1 MNTLFS
7 TTEKSFFRESLI
19 KENISECLRSDGR
32 DFQQL
37 RTLESY
43 PSFLNNCNGSTRLVS
58 QDGTEAIV
66 SCKVQL
72 LENDY
77 KLSEKN
83 LLNKL
88 VNIDLSIPD
97 LDNGNK
103 LLIQIED
110 SIKNNVVSQL
120 LGTETLKVTAKYS
133 FQLFIDILVINC
145 NSYPLGLISLAVYAT
160 LNNTLFPVLLSQDDD
175 LLVEQVPQFH
185 DHDLKLIKIPCP
197 VTFVVAI
204 FGENLL
210 LVDPSE
216 EELQTA
222 DNCLIINYVMGKKV
236 VGPVRTIQFNDE
248 YTKGFNPLV
257 LSKAMKLIESIGEEV
272 LQAL

>member
-7 TTEKSFFRESLI
+7 TTEKSYFRESLT
-19 KENISECLRSDGR
+19 KEKISECLRSDGR
-32 DFQQL
+32 DFKQL

-58 QDGTEAIV
+58 QDGTETIV

-72 LENDY
+72 MENDS
-77 KLSEKN
+77 KLNELE
-83 LLNKL
+83 LLNRL
-88 VNIDLSIPD
+88 INIDLSIPD
-97 LDNGNK
+97 LDNSNK
-103 LLIQIED
+103 LLNQMED
-110 SIKNNVVSQL
+110 SIKNNIVSQL
-120 LGTETLKVTAKYS
+120 QGTDKLKVTQKYS

-145 NSYPLGLISLAVYAT
+145 NSYPLGLISLAVYST
-160 LNNTLFPVLLSQDDD
+160 LNSTLFPVLISQDDD

-185 DHDLKLIKIPCP
+185 DYDLKLIKIPCP
-197 VTFVVAI
+197 ITFVVAI
-204 FGENLL
+204 FGDDLL

-222 DNCLIINYVMGKKV
+222 DNCLLINYIEDKKV
-236 VGPVRTIQFNDE
+236 IGPIRTIQFNDE

-257 LSKAMKLIESIGEEV
+257 LSKAFELVESIGDEV
-272 LQAL
+272 LSAL